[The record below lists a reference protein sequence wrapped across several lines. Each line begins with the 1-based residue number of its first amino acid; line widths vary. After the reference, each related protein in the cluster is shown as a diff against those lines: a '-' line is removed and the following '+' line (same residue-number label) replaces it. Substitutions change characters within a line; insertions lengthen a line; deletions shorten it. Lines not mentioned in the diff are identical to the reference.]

1 MASSPMSNVLEPL
14 YRAALLR
21 DGAGLTDAELL
32 EGFIVRRDATYF
44 EALVRRH
51 GPMVLGV
58 CQRVLR
64 NPHDA
69 EDAFQAAFLVLA
81 QRAAAVVPH
90 EMVGNWLYGVA
101 YRTAM
106 QARRT
111 AARRRT
117 RERQVND
124 MPQPR
129 ASDEETWQ
137 ELLPLLDRELDRLPN
152 KYRAAVVL
160 CHLEGRT
167 RKEAASQLGLPV
179 GTLSGR
185 LTTALRM
192 LAKRLRRHGLALS
205 VGALAAA
212 LTPKAASA
220 SIPASLVGATVK
232 AAPLLAAGQAASAG
246 IVSAEVAGLTKG
258 VLRSML
264 LARLKTIPAVLLVVA
279 ALGGGTAVFAYRTQA
294 VEQGNVPQAELPQV
308 ALEPEKIR
316 PQEQP
321 QAADQLADQKTVQKK
336 SDRDWLQGS
345 WVPIASAVAGMKKR
359 PDDPKLQQWNLTFD
373 GDQVILN
380 EKKTVAY
387 TLDPEKQPKEMD
399 IMVEVDG
406 DLMKAIY
413 EFDGPKVLK
422 LSWKKNGER
431 PTDFDTARNESVLII
446 FGKKGKSKP

>member
-1 MASSPMSNVLEPL
+1 MASSPTSNVLEPL

-21 DGAGLTDAELL
+21 DGAGLTDGELL
-32 EGFIVRRDATYF
+32 EAFVARRDATYF

-81 QRAAAVVPH
+81 QRAAAVVPR
-90 EMVGNWLYGVA
+90 ELVGNWLYGVA
-101 YRTAM
+101 CRTAW
-106 QARRT
+106 QARRA
-111 AARRRT
+111 AARRGA

-124 MPQPR
+124 MPQPK
-129 ASDEETWQ
+129 AAEEETWQ
-137 ELLPLLDRELDRLPN
+137 ELLPLLDRELDRLPD

-212 LTPKAASA
+212 LSPKAAA
-220 SIPASLVGATVK
+220 APVPASLIGATVK
-232 AAPLLAAGQAASAG
+232 AAPLLVAGQAASAG
-246 IVSAEVAGLTKG
+246 IISAEVARLTKG
-258 VLRSML
+258 VLRSLL
-264 LARLKTIPAVLLVVA
+264 LARLRAIPAVLLVAV
-279 ALGGGTAVFAYRTQA
+279 ALGGGTTVLAYRTQ
-294 VEQGNVPQAELPQV
+294 VVGQGNAPPDELPQV
-308 ALEPEKIR
+308 AAPEPEKVR
-316 PQEQP
+316 PQELP
-321 QAADQLADQKTVQKK
+321 AGQKKVQKK
-336 SDRDWLQGS
+336 SDKDWLQGS
-345 WVPIASAVAGMKKR
+345 WSPSASAVAGVKKR

-373 GDQVILN
+373 GDKVTLN
-380 EKKTVAY
+380 DAKTVAY
-387 TLDPEKQPKEMD
+387 TLGAEKQPKEMD
-399 IMVEVDG
+399 IQVEVDG
-406 DLMKAIY
+406 GPMRAIY
-413 EFDGPKVLK
+413 EFDGPNVFK

-431 PTDFDTARNESVLII
+431 PTDFDTASNESVLIV